1 MDMVLAFLLL
11 CGWGGMYKNRLQ
23 ELAQRS
29 CFNLPAYSCIREGP
43 DHAPRFKATVNFNG
57 ETFESPTFCSTLRQA
72 EHAAAEVALNTL
84 AKRGP
89 SRALAARVLD
99 ETGVYKNLL
108 QETAHRAGL
117 NLPVYTTIRSGTG
130 HGPNFSCTVEI
141 AGMHFTGDPSRTK
154 KQAQKN
160 AAMAAWAAL
169 KKLSEHGLSSTSS
182 SSSPEARG
190 NEEQDQVIIARV
202 LTNGSKNCSKSD
214 KQLGWQ
220 KSTTTS
226 LVSTHPTADM
236 YPMQCQHCV
245 ISSFSPEVALY
256 QIWQQEQ
263 VLQQQNRLLELTLQP
278 IIPSAPHI
286 YPLMQSMF
294 QPDHCLYFP
303 TEVASVPVGPKLSMA
318 TSSPS
323 FCFSNQIGPELNTG
337 RSTLIISEIQEEKTV
352 DPPIC
357 TFSNETRALPPRP
370 DDESKKHDSSGS
382 RSRNTEQRGDQCETS
397 EWDSHSSMGSVHR
410 PVKTELQKPSRIG
423 SSVLRS
429 QSHASYSRSF
439 RPSTPSSSIVG
450 TICPTSSVG
459 SRPPH
464 VASRLRTG
472 IPRCQGTST
481 PERLGM
487 IRAPTP
493 LFMAPAVRIRSVVP
507 VCSAPPRRS
516 MAAEEVSKTKE
527 KEDIKPEEKE
537 VSRTS

>member
-1 MDMVLAFLLL
+1 
-11 CGWGGMYKNRLQ
+11 MYKNRLQ

-117 NLPVYTTIRSGTG
+117 NLPVYTTIRSGPG

-141 AGMHFTGDPSRTK
+141 AGKHFTGDPARTK

-169 KKLSEHGLSSTSS
+169 KKLSEHSLSSSFS
-182 SSSPEARG
+182 AESRG
-190 NEEQDQVIIARV
+190 NEEQDQVIIARI
-202 LTNGSKNCSKSD
+202 LANGSENFSKGD
-214 KQLGWQ
+214 NQLGRH
-220 KSTTTS
+220 KLTTTS

-236 YPMQCQHCV
+236 YPTQCQHCV

-263 VLQQQNRLLELTLQP
+263 ILQQQNRLLALTFQP
-278 IIPSAPHI
+278 IIPSTQHI

-303 TEVASVPVGPKLSMA
+303 SELGSVPVGPKFSMA

-323 FCFSNQIGPELNTG
+323 FCFSNQIAPELNAG
-337 RSTLIISEIQEEKTV
+337 RSTLTIREIQEEKAE
-352 DPPIC
+352 DPPVC
-357 TFSNETRALPPRP
+357 TFSNETSLLPPGSV
-370 DDESKKHDSSGS
+370 DESKKHDSSGS
-382 RSRNTEQRGDQCETS
+382 RSRTTEQGEQCEKS
-397 EWDSHSSMGSVHR
+397 EWDSHWSMGSVHR
-410 PVKTELQKPSRIG
+410 PPNSELQNPSRIG
-423 SSVLRS
+423 SSILRS
-429 QSHASYSRSF
+429 RSQASYNRSF
-439 RPSTPSSSIVG
+439 RPPAPSSSSIVR

-459 SRPPH
+459 SRPQH
-464 VASRLRTG
+464 AASRLRTG
-472 IPRCQGTST
+472 IPLSPGTST
-481 PERLGM
+481 PERFGM
-487 IRAPTP
+487 MRTPTP
-493 LFMAPAVRIRSVVP
+493 LFRAPAVRIRSVVP

-516 MAAEEVSKTKE
+516 MAEEVSKSKE
-527 KEDIKPEEKE
+527 KEDLKPEDKE
-537 VSRTS
+537 VSRTSSELGHLRI